1 MNWLHSI
8 CSCKKRSKISL
19 VPFLSYCVL
28 IFKVSLVTVSNF
40 FPKIW
45 ECVLIF
51 CKNSQKSNCKLNL
64 KNGLCLRWWN
74 TGPLF
79 GQEELITQLW
89 QKAIFKL
96 CKIQCSVC
104 NKYVTKK
111 KEILVFFWFILK
123 KIKTHYKIFGKKLET
138 VTSETLKIKTQ

>member
-1 MNWLHSI
+1 MLT
-8 CSCKKRSKISL
+8 R
-19 VPFLSYCVL
+19 
-28 IFKVSLVTVSNF
+28 
-40 FPKIW
+40 
-45 ECVLIF
+45 
-51 CKNSQKSNCKLNL
+51 NL
-64 KNGLCLRWWN
+64 E
-74 TGPLF
+74 

-111 KEILVFFWFILK
+111 KEILGGFLQ
-123 KIKTHYKIFGKKLET
+123 KIKTHYQILGKKLET